1 MFTRRLLLPMVFVDC
16 TVDSVLQSPVS
27 LSIEVSISVCT
38 IHLNPSFS
46 PALLRVTF
54 SLPSCSDGSSQ
65 RVQVSLL
72 TLSTLS
78 VVVWYFPPILL
89 LFCVKTNAVL

>member
-1 MFTRRLLLPMVFVDC
+1 MFTKRLLLPMVFVDC

-46 PALLRVTF
+46 PVPLRVTS

-65 RVQVSLL
+65 LVQFSLL
-72 TLSTLS
+72 ILSILS
-78 VVVWYFPPILL
+78 VVVWYVPPTFQLL
-89 LFCVKTNAVL
+89 CVKTNAVF